1 MYAKGEDIKRNL
13 QHKRFKLEKKMVLG
27 ADG

>member
-1 MYAKGEDIKRNL
+1 MNVKGEDIKRNL
-13 QHKRFKLEKKMVLG
+13 KQKRCKLEKKMVLG